1 MGNKTMYFA
10 KVKTKETPYDDILS
24 FESERD
30 KGALGSS
37 GK

>member
-1 MGNKTMYFA
+1 MDNKTMYFA
-10 KVKTKETPYDDILS
+10 KVKTKEIIYDELLS

-37 GK
+37 SK